1 MIKGDINNVLQW
13 LDMNGI
19 QQWTIFQG
27 SGANGQGKI
36 FESNIEMSLE
46 SEIERFRQVMALSE
60 NALVK
65 IVGKVN
71 PKQNTGVFVE
81 TWTNSSPAQSHSMSI
96 GSAPAYDADFI
107 DSKIKAAVAEERML
121 WREKELVKRE
131 NNLAEAEKEFKRN
144 QEGIVGILIEKAG
157 PFISQFMPHAAVAG
171 VEAPTPV
178 APIPVKTMTAESD
191 ATMEAEETEEPE
203 VFTVEESDRLYSVI
217 ARYKEADPEYLE
229 VLEGLVNFVCSGEP
243 LSVFGAKIDYSMVKN
258 VILQK

>member
-13 LDMNGI
+13 LEMNAI

-36 FESNIEMSLE
+36 FESNIEMSME

-96 GSAPAYDADFI
+96 GSTPVYDSDYI

-131 NNLAEAEKEFKRN
+131 NSLAEAEKEFKRN
-144 QEGIVGILIEKAG
+144 QEGIVGILIEKAA
-157 PFISQFMPHAAVAG
+157 PFISQFMPRAAVAG
-171 VEAPTPV
+171 VESSTPV
-178 APIPVKTMTAESD
+178 APIPVKTMNVH
-191 ATMEAEETEEPE
+191 EAIEEISE
-203 VFTVEESDRLYSVI
+203 EESEIFTDEEADRLMAAM
-217 ARYKEADPEYLE
+217 ARFKEADADYLE
-229 VLEGLVNFVCSGEP
+229 VLEKIVEIASGKP
-243 LSVFGAKIDYSMVKN
+243 VSVMNIHLDYNTIKGY
-258 VILQK
+258 ILNS